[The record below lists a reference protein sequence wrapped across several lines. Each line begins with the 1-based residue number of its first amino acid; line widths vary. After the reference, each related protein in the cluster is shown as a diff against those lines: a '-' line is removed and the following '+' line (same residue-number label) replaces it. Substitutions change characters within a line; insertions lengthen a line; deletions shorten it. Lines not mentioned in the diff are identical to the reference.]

1 MPTPVIDPWLVNADG
16 TPDPFASTVDFGM
29 TSKDEVDPSLL
40 DDEPQTPLN
49 PDIVGN
55 QPPAPSEEVVEE
67 PPAPPAP
74 PVEEPTG
81 PEIVELEDGAFVTLE
96 RESKGWKATLDPGTG
111 HAEVFWG
118 NTKNELMVNVLKGKL
133 NATKKIRELNKKV
146 KLAAPARR
154 QPVQETSQ
162 PTSRQLTADETF
174 EIKALWESDPAAA
187 LDMLVKK
194 RTNLSLDDLVM
205 KAQKGDQANMNL
217 ETEAISREFLARNPE
232 YYPDSENK
240 NFQSLIKWLAKFKLG
255 KTATESN
262 AGDIFTELWQ
272 TGNYTVENLEE
283 AFEDLT
289 EDGLLIKPRLPK
301 PSPPVEVNQQP
312 VPQPAPAASTS
323 RIVKTET
330 RPRAA
335 LGIGRSDATAA
346 PPPAPTAPTDEDLD
360 NLSDEEIKAL
370 LGGVRR
376 QKIAA
381 RRS

>member
-1 MPTPVIDPWLVNADG
+1 MPTPVIDRWLVNADG

-29 TSKDEVDPSLL
+29 TIRDEVDPNLL

-49 PDIVGN
+49 PEVVGN
-55 QPPAPSEEVVEE
+55 QPPAPSEEDDE
-67 PPAPPAP
+67 PVPVAAPV
-74 PVEEPTG
+74 VEEPTG
-81 PEIVELEDGAFVTLE
+81 PEIVELEDGAFVSLE
-96 RESKGWKATLDPGTG
+96 REAKGWKATLDPGTG

-146 KLAAPARR
+146 KLTAPAQR
-154 QPVQETSQ
+154 QSVQEIPQ
-162 PTSRQLTADETF
+162 PTSRQLTADEVF
-174 EIKALWESDPAAA
+174 EIKALWEADPASA

-194 RTNLSLDDLVM
+194 RTNLSLDDLVT

-289 EDGLLIKPRLPK
+289 EDGLMVKPRLPK

-312 VPQPAPAASTS
+312 VPQPAPAAPTP

-335 LGIGRSDATAA
+335 LGIGRSDATAT
-346 PPPAPTAPTDEDLD
+346 PPAAPTAPTDEDLD
-360 NLSDEEIKAL
+360 NLSDEQIKAL

-376 QKIAA
+376 QRVAA
-381 RRS
+381 RRSN